1 MKRLLR
7 ERNRT
12 PEWRGS
18 APCPGATRI
27 CLALKAF
34 FQVTLANRKSD
45 NWMTPLSQNSL
56 PITRGQRLLVADQQ
70 IQHDKVELIHHLR
83 QLQINQNEWSTLSE
97 GREERY
103 PMSTKKESV
112 DDLSISRSNTSPQTA
127 YRQIHPCYSKWWKP
141 LPRISQWRSN
151 SFSFGAFSLSIECNW
166 RELWSVPR
174 WYCFSQFPLCQS
186 NSFYRNGYLTVFMCL
201 PKSKRIMLQRI
212 TFLSNRLVQLRLW
225 MSRRAI

>member
-18 APCPGATRI
+18 APCPGATQI

-45 NWMTPLSQNSL
+45 NWITPLSQNSL

-141 LPRISQWRSN
+141 LPRISQWRSIV
-151 SFSFGAFSLSIECNW
+151 FP
-166 RELWSVPR
+166 SVPSLFQLNATEES
-174 WYCFSQFPLCQS
+174 CGLC
-186 NSFYRNGYLTVFMCL
+186 RADTVFR
-201 PKSKRIMLQRI
+201 S
-212 TFLSNRLVQLRLW
+212 FLCVSPIHSIGTDIWQYLCVFRNPNVLCCNG
-225 MSRRAI
+225 